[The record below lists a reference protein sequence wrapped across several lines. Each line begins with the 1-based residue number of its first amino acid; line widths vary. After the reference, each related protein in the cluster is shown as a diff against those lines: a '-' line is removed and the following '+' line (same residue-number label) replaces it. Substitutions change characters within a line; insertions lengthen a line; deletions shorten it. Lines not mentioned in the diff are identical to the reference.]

1 MTEKSDT
8 DLRKGFHD
16 QLEGNRD
23 GITHLAAS
31 VTEAIP
37 RATAVLLDGDLEG
50 ADYMMLADQEIDQR
64 SLELEERC
72 YQILALQAPVASDL
86 RQVIAAVKMIG
97 EIERSGDLA
106 VNICKAARRIYGH
119 ELDPRL
125 RGTITRMS
133 EQAQQ
138 LFRFAIDAYVESD
151 VPLAAA
157 INDMDDMLD
166 RLHGEFIQE
175 IFQSHAA
182 DRLDL
187 QVGVQLALVARFYE
201 RIGDHAVN
209 IGSRVRYIVTGWL
222 PGHEAERTLRS
233 TLPTATPNGGEE
245 AQSGAPRL
253 EASEGG

>member
-1 MTEKSDT
+1 VSDT
-8 DLRKGFHD
+8 ELRKGFHD
-16 QLEGNRD
+16 ELAGLRD

-37 RATAVLLDGDLEG
+37 RATHVLLDSDLEG
-50 ADYMMLADQEIDQR
+50 ADYMLLADQEIDMR
-64 SLELEERC
+64 ALELEERC
-72 YQILALQAPVASDL
+72 YQVLALQAPVASDL

-119 ELDPRL
+119 DIDPRL

-166 RLHGEFIQE
+166 RLHAEFIQQ
-175 IFQSHAA
+175 IFESHAGG
-182 DRLDL
+182 RLDL
-187 QVGVQLALVARFYE
+187 QVGVQLTLVARFYE

-209 IGSRVRYIVTGWL
+209 IGGRVRYIVTGWL
-222 PGHEAERTLRS
+222 PGHEGGPRLQS
-233 TLPTATPNGGEE
+233 TLGSPSPNRGQEPGSG
-245 AQSGAPRL
+245 AQSR